1 MAGTQYLTDEE
12 IPDYCDLLPVTKSQV
27 VFASG
32 IIDSFVGRV
41 NGGSKFKAFTA
52 TETVRPNRRGVVKLK
67 HTPVISVDKVALQV
81 PNAFHFTSDVEVPAD
96 ELYCDESGYIQ
107 VPDLHEMPVT
117 PINLYG
123 RAPVAFKITYSY
135 GYAEIPEAVKLAC
148 AMIAMNISQQ
158 GGFANI
164 ESATNLDARYSLTDP
179 SVFTDDIR
187 RMLVS
192 YR

>member
-1 MAGTQYLTDEE
+1 MASTQYLTDEE

-41 NGGSKFKAFTA
+41 NGGSKFKAFIA
-52 TETVRPNRRGVVKLK
+52 TETVRPNRRGVVKLA
-67 HTPVISVDKVALQV
+67 HTPVISVNKVALQV

-107 VPDLHEMPVT
+107 IPDLNEMPVT
-117 PINLYG
+117 PVNLYG
-123 RAPVAFKITYSY
+123 RAPVALKITYSY

>member
-12 IPDYCDLLPVTKSQV
+12 ISEYCDLLPVTKSQV

-52 TETVRPNRRGVVKLK
+52 TETVRPNRRGVIKLK

-81 PNAFHFTSDVEVPAD
+81 PNAFRFTSDVEMPTD
-96 ELYCDESGYIQ
+96 ELYYDETGYLQ
-107 VPDLHEMPVT
+107 FPDFNEMPVT

-123 RAPVAFKITYSY
+123 KAPVAFKITYSY
-135 GYAEIPEAVKLAC
+135 GYAEVPEAVKMAC

>member
-41 NGGSKFKAFTA
+41 NGGSKFKAFTS

-81 PNAFHFTSDVEVPAD
+81 PNAFCFTSDVEVPSD
-96 ELYCDESGYIQ
+96 ELYCDEYGYIQ
-107 VPDLHEMPVT
+107 IPDLHEMPVT
-117 PINLYG
+117 PVNLYG
-123 RAPVAFKITYSY
+123 RAPVALKVTYSY
-135 GYAEIPEAVKLAC
+135 GYAEVPEAVKLAC

>member
-1 MAGTQYLTDEE
+1 MASTQYLTDEE

-41 NGGSKFKAFTA
+41 NGGSKFKAFIA
-52 TETVRPNRRGVVKLK
+52 TETVRPNRRGVVKLA
-67 HTPVISVDKVALQV
+67 HTPVISVNKVALQV

-107 VPDLHEMPVT
+107 IPDLNEMPVT
-117 PINLYG
+117 PVNLYG
-123 RAPVAFKITYSY
+123 RAPVALKITYSY

-164 ESATNLDARYSLTDP
+164 ESATNLDSRYSLTEH
-179 SVFTDDIR
+179 FIR
-187 RMLVS
+187 KWLNIAVAS
-192 YR
+192 K

>member
-12 IPDYCDLLPVTKSQV
+12 ISEYCDLLPVTKSQV

-41 NGGSKFKAFTA
+41 NGDSKFKAFTA
-52 TETVRPNRRGVVKLK
+52 TETVRPNRRGVIKLK

-81 PNAFHFTSDVEVPAD
+81 PNAFRFTSDVEMPAD
-96 ELYCDESGYIQ
+96 ELYYDESGYLQ
-107 VPDLHEMPVT
+107 FPDFNEMPVT

-123 RAPVAFKITYSY
+123 KAPVAFKITYSY
-135 GYAEIPEAVKLAC
+135 GYAEVPEAVKMAC

>member
-1 MAGTQYLTDEE
+1 MASTQYLTDEE

-41 NGGSKFKAFTA
+41 NGGSKFKAFIA
-52 TETVRPNRRGVVKLK
+52 TETVRPNRRGVAKLA
-67 HTPVISVDKVALQV
+67 HTPVISVNKVALQV
-81 PNAFHFTSDVEVPAD
+81 PNAFRFTSDVEVPAD

-107 VPDLHEMPVT
+107 IPDLNEMPVT
-117 PINLYG
+117 PVNLYG
-123 RAPVAFKITYSY
+123 RAPVALKITYSY

>member
-12 IPDYCDLLPVTKSQV
+12 ISEYCDLLPVTKSQV

-52 TETVRPNRRGVVKLK
+52 TETVRPNRRGVIKLK

-81 PNAFHFTSDVEVPAD
+81 PNAFRFTSDVEMPTD
-96 ELYCDESGYIQ
+96 ELYYDESGYLQ
-107 VPDLHEMPVT
+107 FPDFNEMPVT

-123 RAPVAFKITYSY
+123 KAPVAFKISYSY
-135 GYAEIPEAVKLAC
+135 GYAEVPEAVKMAC

>member
-1 MAGTQYLTDEE
+1 MASTQYLTDEE

-41 NGGSKFKAFTA
+41 NGGSKFKAFIA
-52 TETVRPNRRGVVKLK
+52 TETVRPNRRGVVKLT

-81 PNAFHFTSDVEVPAD
+81 PNAFRFTSDVEVPAD

-107 VPDLHEMPVT
+107 TPDLHEMPVT
-117 PINLYG
+117 PVNLYG
-123 RAPVAFKITYSY
+123 RAPVALKITYSY

-158 GGFANI
+158 GGFTNI

>member
-12 IPDYCDLLPVTKSQV
+12 ISEYCDLLPVTKSQV

-41 NGGSKFKAFTA
+41 NGDSKFKAFTA
-52 TETVRPNRRGVVKLK
+52 TETVRPNRRGVIKLN

-81 PNAFHFTSDVEVPAD
+81 PNAFRFTSDVEMPAD
-96 ELYCDESGYIQ
+96 ELYYDESGYLQ
-107 VPDLHEMPVT
+107 FPDFNEMPVT

-123 RAPVAFKITYSY
+123 KAPVAFKITYSY
-135 GYAEIPEAVKLAC
+135 GYAEVPEAVKMAC

>member
-1 MAGTQYLTDEE
+1 MANAYLTDEE
-12 IPDYCDLLPVTKSQV
+12 IPQYCDLLPVTKSQV

-32 IIDSFVGRV
+32 IIDSFVGRIK
-41 NGGSKFKAFTA
+41 GESKFQPFSA

-67 HTPVISVDKVALQV
+67 HTPVISVDKITLQV
-81 PNAFHFTSDVEVPAD
+81 PNSFAFTSEVEVSPD
-96 ELYCDESGYIQ
+96 EICWDEYGYIQ
-107 VPDLHEMPVT
+107 LPNINEMPVT

-123 RAPVAFKITYSY
+123 KPPVALKITYSY
-135 GYAEIPEAVKLAC
+135 GYKEIPDGVKLAC
-148 AMIAMNISQQ
+148 AMLAMNISQQ

>member
-1 MAGTQYLTDEE
+1 MASTQYLTDEE

-41 NGGSKFKAFTA
+41 NGGSKFKAFIA
-52 TETVRPNRRGVVKLK
+52 TETVRPNRRGVVKLA
-67 HTPVISVDKVALQV
+67 HTPVISVNKVALQV
-81 PNAFHFTSDVEVPAD
+81 PNAFRFTSDVEVPAD

-107 VPDLHEMPVT
+107 IPDLNEMPVT
-117 PINLYG
+117 PVNLYG
-123 RAPVAFKITYSY
+123 RAPVALKITYSY

>member
-1 MAGTQYLTDEE
+1 MASTQYLTDEE

-52 TETVRPNRRGVVKLK
+52 TETVRPNRRGVVKLT

-81 PNAFHFTSDVEVPAD
+81 PNAFRFTSDVEVPAD

-107 VPDLHEMPVT
+107 TPDLHEMPVT
-117 PINLYG
+117 PVNLYG
-123 RAPVAFKITYSY
+123 RAPVDRK
-135 GYAEIPEAVKLAC
+135 
-148 AMIAMNISQQ
+148 
-158 GGFANI
+158 
-164 ESATNLDARYSLTDP
+164 
-179 SVFTDDIR
+179 SV
-187 RMLVS
+187 V
-192 YR
+192 

>member
-12 IPDYCDLLPVTKSQV
+12 ISEYCDLLPVTKSQV

-41 NGGSKFKAFTA
+41 NGDSKFKAFTA
-52 TETVRPNRRGVVKLK
+52 TETVRPNRRGVIKLN

-81 PNAFHFTSDVEVPAD
+81 PNAFRFTSDVEMPTD
-96 ELYCDESGYIQ
+96 ELYYDESGYIQ
-107 VPDLHEMPVT
+107 FSDFNEMPVT

-123 RAPVAFKITYSY
+123 KAPVAFKITYSY
-135 GYAEIPEAVKLAC
+135 GYAEVPEAVKMAC

-164 ESATNLDARYSLTDP
+164 ESATNLDARYQLTDP

>member
-12 IPDYCDLLPVTKSQV
+12 ISEYCDLLPVTKSQV

-52 TETVRPNRRGVVKLK
+52 TETARPNRRGVIKLN

-81 PNAFHFTSDVEVPAD
+81 PNAFRFTSDVEMPAD
-96 ELYCDESGYIQ
+96 ELYYDESGYIQ
-107 VPDLHEMPVT
+107 FPDFNEMPVT

-123 RAPVAFKITYSY
+123 KAPVAFKITYSY
-135 GYAEIPEAVKLAC
+135 GYAEIPEAVKMAC

>member
-1 MAGTQYLTDEE
+1 M
-12 IPDYCDLLPVTKSQV
+12 
-27 VFASG
+27 
-32 IIDSFVGRV
+32 
-41 NGGSKFKAFTA
+41 
-52 TETVRPNRRGVVKLK
+52 
-67 HTPVISVDKVALQV
+67 
-81 PNAFHFTSDVEVPAD
+81 EVPAD
-96 ELYCDESGYIQ
+96 ELYYDESGCIQ
-107 VPDLHEMPVT
+107 IPDLYEMPVT
-117 PINLYG
+117 PVNLYG